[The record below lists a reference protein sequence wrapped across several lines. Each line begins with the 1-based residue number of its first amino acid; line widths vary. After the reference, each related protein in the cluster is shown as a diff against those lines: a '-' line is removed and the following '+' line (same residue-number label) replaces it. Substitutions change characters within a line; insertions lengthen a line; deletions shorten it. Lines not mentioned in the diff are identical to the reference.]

1 MAVGKKL
8 FHIAIVTNF
17 NIPEKLQDAMQVAE
31 KLLQFGCHVRIPQR
45 GQSRI
50 TAERPKLAE
59 VITFLPFEKLYK
71 NLDAV
76 IVLGGDGTIL
86 ESARYAA
93 LNGVPVIGMNLGR
106 LGYLAELE
114 MNEIMLLEKIV
125 GGEYM
130 VDERSLLK
138 VSIKSQKKGKIYC
151 GYALNE
157 VVVSNGSTPRLITLA
172 LCEGKETVA
181 TYRADGLI
189 VATPTGST
197 AYSLSAGGVV
207 VDPRLKCFC
216 VTPICPHSLTARP
229 LMFPDSVSLE
239 IVNQSQREKMVW
251 LTLDGRQNYELYYGD
266 SVCVTKAPILA
277 KFLRIKPQSFYQ
289 TLRQKMSATE
299 N

>member
-31 KLLQFGCHVRIPQR
+31 KLLQFGCHVTIPQR

-50 TAERPKLAE
+50 TAESPKLAE
-59 VITFLPFEKLYK
+59 AITFLPFEKLYK

-125 GGEYM
+125 AGEYM

-138 VSIKSQKKGKIYC
+138 ISIKSQKKGKIYC
-151 GYALNE
+151 GYALNA
-157 VVVSNGSTPRLITLA
+157 VVVSNGSCSCVWLCWVQFSKSAPSTPH
-172 LCEGKETVA
+172 
-181 TYRADGLI
+181 
-189 VATPTGST
+189 TGQ
-197 AYSLSAGGVV
+197 
-207 VDPRLKCFC
+207 
-216 VTPICPHSLTARP
+216 
-229 LMFPDSVSLE
+229 SVSML
-239 IVNQSQREKMVW
+239 S
-251 LTLDGRQNYELYYGD
+251 
-266 SVCVTKAPILA
+266 SVQAVVQIQAV
-277 KFLRIKPQSFYQ
+277 
-289 TLRQKMSATE
+289 SAAWATAGK
-299 N
+299 

>member
-31 KLLQFGCHVRIPQR
+31 KLLQFGCHVTIPQR

-50 TAERPKLAE
+50 TAESPKLAE
-59 VITFLPFEKLYK
+59 AITFLPFEKLYK

-125 GGEYM
+125 AGEYM

-138 VSIKSQKKGKIYC
+138 ISIKSQKKGKIYC

-229 LMFPDSVSLE
+229 LMVPDSVSLE